1 MYAKRRAKTYEVFIT
16 AALSAIMIPAI
27 SAAFCAPRTRA
38 HAGPAPQSDQVAQSN
53 QAPRTQPPVP
63 TGSETPLVATDQLTN
78 RCAPILKSSFSA
90 SASWTGW
97 SPDPAGSRFQPA
109 SRVGLT
115 AENVPH
121 LKLKWAFGIP
131 NVKLARTQPAIYRG
145 RVYVGAADGTVYSLD
160 AATGCVFWATTGK
173 PVRSSGLAIG
183 KSGSSDAVF
192 YGDPH
197 GNAVA
202 LDAVS
207 GKLLW
212 ATQVEKHPAAI
223 ITGTPTYYDGR
234 LYVPVSSS
242 EELAAARPGYQ
253 CCTFRGSVVALDAA
267 SGEIVWKTYTVA
279 DAPTPREKSKNG
291 TQTFGPSGVAVWS
304 APTIDVAKR
313 RIYIGTGDN
322 YSEPD
327 TDMSDSLV
335 ALDLASGKILWSKQ
349 FTSGDAYNVACAS
362 GPGSNPSTGR
372 STANCPDSAGPDYD
386 FGSSPILETL
396 PPGKRVVVM
405 GQKAGLVYG
414 VDPDA
419 QGKLLWRQRA
429 GVGGL
434 LGGVQWGPASDGKNV
449 YVAVSDLAFIGG
461 AYDPAKGGGIIAY
474 SLGSGKQLWKTPPP
488 GCGDRAQCSPAQS
501 AAVTAIPGVVFSGS
515 IDAHLRAY
523 DTRNGKIIWDFD
535 AFRPFDATDGIAA
548 KGGSFDVGGPVVAG
562 GMLYV
567 VSGAAGFGG
576 MSGNV
581 LLAFTPE

>member
-1 MYAKRRAKTYEVFIT
+1 MYAKRHAKTYELFICV
-16 AALSAIMIPAI
+16 ALSAVAI
-27 SAAFCAPRTRA
+27 AVIWASFCAPRA
-38 HAGPAPQSDQVAQSN
+38 LAQAGQAAPPN
-53 QAPRTQPPVP
+53 QAPTTQPPVP
-63 TGSETPLVATDQLTN
+63 TGSETALVATDQLTN

-97 SPDPAGSRFQPA
+97 SPDPGGSRYQPA
-109 SRVGLT
+109 SKAGLT

-131 NVKLARTQPAIYRG
+131 NVKLERTQPAIYRG
-145 RVYVGAADGTVYSLD
+145 RVYVGATDGTVYSLD
-160 AATGCVFWATTGK
+160 AATGCVFWATTGR

-223 ITGTPTYYDGR
+223 ITGTPTYYDAR

-242 EELAAARPGYQ
+242 EEVAAARPGYE
-253 CCTFRGSVVALDAA
+253 CCTFRGSVVALDAS
-267 SGEIVWKTYTVA
+267 SGEIVWKAYTVA
-279 DAPTPREKSKNG
+279 DAPTPRGKSKNG
-291 TQTFGPSGVAVWS
+291 TQAFGPSGVAVWS
-304 APTIDVAKR
+304 APTIDVAKK

-335 ALDLASGKILWSKQ
+335 ALDLATGKILWAKQ
-349 FTSGDAYNVACAS
+349 FTSGDAYNVACGT
-362 GPGSNPSTGR
+362 GPGTNPGAGR
-372 STANCPDSAGPDYD
+372 SSANCPDSAGPDYD

-396 PPGKRVVVM
+396 PSGKRVVVM

-419 QGKLLWRQRA
+419 QGKLLWQQRA
-429 GVGGL
+429 GAGGL
-434 LGGVQWGPASDGKNV
+434 LGGVQWGPASDGKSV

-474 SLGSGKQLWKTPPP
+474 ALGTGKQLWKTPPP
-488 GCGDRAQCSPAQS
+488 GCGDRPQCSPAQS
-501 AAVTAIPGVVFSGS
+501 AAVTAIPGAVFSGA

-523 DTRNGKIIWDFD
+523 DTRDGKIIWDFD
-535 AFRPFDATDGIAA
+535 ADRPFDTTDGIAA
-548 KGGSFDVGGPVVAG
+548 KGGSFDVSGPVVAG